1 MLYFAFLAFVI
12 SIFCTLLVRRIA
24 RKVNVLDRPDK
35 SRKFHD
41 RPVPL
46 LGGVALFIAWWSVVA
61 YLVFVQPV
69 FGIEIIKGKLLAA
82 FFASL
87 IILVVGIADD
97 IRGVSPWWRFFS
109 TALAAA
115 IAVAFG
121 IGLDKI
127 TNPLGGVILLSSV
140 LGNLVVFLW
149 LMVVMFTTK
158 ISDGLD
164 GLSTGVVLIGSLM
177 IYFMT
182 SSGKFYQPNVALLSL
197 IFAAVCLGFLIF
209 NFHPASIFLGESGS
223 LLIGFILG
231 VLSIISGSKLA
242 IALLVIAVPAL
253 DVARV
258 IFGRFRA
265 QQPIFRG
272 DRRHL
277 HYRLLDFGL
286 PEPLVVLLFYFLA
299 ALFGILGLLLQSGQK
314 FVFLIMVFLGLAI
327 VSIRFP
333 ELTSPYEK
341 NK

>member
-12 SIFCTLLVRRIA
+12 SIFCTLAVRRIA
-24 RKVNVLDRPDK
+24 RKVNVLDRPD
-35 SRKFHD
+35 STRKFHD

-46 LGGVALFIAWWSVVA
+46 LGGVALFIAWWSAVA

-87 IILVVGIADD
+87 IILAVGIADD
-97 IRGVSPWWRFFS
+97 IRGVSPRWRFF
-109 TALAAA
+109 LAAFA
-115 IAVAFG
+115 ALVAVVFG

-127 TNPLGGVILLSSV
+127 TNPFGGIILLSSL
-140 LGNLVVFLW
+140 LGNLLVFLW

-164 GLSTGVVLIGSLM
+164 GLSTGVVLIGALM

-182 SSGKFYQPNVALLSL
+182 SSGKFYQPNIALLSL
-197 IFAAVCLGFLIF
+197 VFAAVCLGFLIF

-242 IALLVIAVPAL
+242 IALLVIAIPAL

-258 IFGRFRA
+258 IYGRYRA
-265 QQPIFRG
+265 HQPIFQG

-286 PEPLVVLLFYFLA
+286 PEPLVVLVFYFLA
-299 ALFGILGLLLQSGQK
+299 TLFGVLGLLLQSGQK
-314 FVFLIMVFLGLAI
+314 LVLLIIALISMAI
-327 VSIRFP
+327 VSVRFP
-333 ELTSPYEK
+333 ESNNLYEK
-341 NK
+341 NE